1 MGILMRNTINY
12 YLFMKKFTLLVL
24 ILLST
29 TINAQSILGKWKS
42 IDEETNKDESVIE
55 IYQENGKFYGKI
67 IQLLDPKKKG
77 IVCENCKGKNKN
89 KPIEGLVIINGLKKD
104 KNEWSGG
111 KVLDPKNGKE
121 YKCFITL
128 KDNNTMKLRGYIG
141 FSVFGRTAY
150 WYRVND

>member
-1 MGILMRNTINY
+1 
-12 YLFMKKFTLLVL
+12 MKKLFIV
-24 ILLST
+24 ILLFVST
-29 TINAQSILGKWKS
+29 SIFSQSILGKWKS

-55 IYQENGKFYGKI
+55 IYQDNGLFYGKI
-67 IQLLDPKKKG
+67 IQLLDPQKKG
-77 IVCENCKGKNKN
+77 IVCESCKGKNKN
-89 KPIEGLVIINGLKKD
+89 KPIEGLVIINGLKRD
-104 KNEWSGG
+104 ENEWSGG

-150 WYRVND
+150 WYRVTD